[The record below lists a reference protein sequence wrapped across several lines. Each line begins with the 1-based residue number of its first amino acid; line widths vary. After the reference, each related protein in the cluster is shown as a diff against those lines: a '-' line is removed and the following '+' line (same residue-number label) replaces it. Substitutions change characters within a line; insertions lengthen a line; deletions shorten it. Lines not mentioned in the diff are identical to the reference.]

1 MELVTFFIPVIM
13 ACSSNQVSSCE
24 MVQYE
29 GYFESEQQCQ
39 KKLRDTLWPTLKPG
53 QQFNTMCVTL
63 EVNRVKKSDLNK
75 NL

>member
-13 ACSSNQVSSCE
+13 ACASNQVSSCE
-24 MVQYE
+24 MVQFE
-29 GYFESEQQCQ
+29 GYFESERQCQ
-39 KKLRDTLWPTLKPG
+39 QKLRDTLEPRLKPN

-63 EVNRVKKSDLNK
+63 EVNRVKKSALNK